1 MLYFNST
8 NGLYHLY
15 GSNQLRNVRGI
26 CPSMLC
32 VYAAPLD
39 MLTDHPTEAKHT
51 CG

>member
-1 MLYFNST
+1 
-8 NGLYHLY
+8 
-15 GSNQLRNVRGI
+15 
-26 CPSMLC
+26 MLC